1 MSPDGS
7 GGEPQVLMVD
17 DEKEVADAYALRLRD
32 VGTVAVAY
40 SGAEALEYVEA
51 ADEPTPDIVLLD
63 RHMPGLSGDEV
74 LTNIREQPLRTRV
87 VMVTAIDP
95 ELDILDLPFDDYL
108 CKPVD
113 RADVHTVVE
122 QQCEILA
129 YQLLGEYFEAASKR
143 EVLRAELQPD
153 ETARHDRLADV
164 EGTVTQLRDRIERLL
179 PRSEADD
186 VLEGFAAV
194 AREGQ

>member
-51 ADEPTPDIVLLD
+51 VDEPTPDIVLLD

-74 LTNIREQPLRTRV
+74 LTNIREQPLQTRV

-153 ETARHDRLADV
+153 ETASHDRLADV
-164 EGTVTQLRDRIERLL
+164 EGTVTHLRDRIERLL

>member
-74 LTNIREQPLRTRV
+74 LTNIREQPLQTRV

-153 ETARHDRLADV
+153 ETASHDRLADV

>member
-74 LTNIREQPLRTRV
+74 LTNIREQPLQTRV